1 MAGKV
6 GFVSLGCPKALVDSE
21 LILTQLSAE
30 GYETAKDYTGADLVV
45 VNTCGFIDSA
55 VEESLAAIGEALAE
69 NGRVIVTGCLGARK
83 NADGSDLIQSIHP
96 KVLAVTGPHATEE
109 VMQAIHLHLPKP
121 HDPFTDLLPPIG
133 VKLTPKHYAYLKIS
147 EGCNHRCTFC
157 IIPSL
162 RGDLVSRPI
171 GEVLLEA
178 KRLFE
183 SGVKELLVVSQ
194 DTSAYGV
201 DFQYRT
207 GFWDGKPVKTRMF
220 DLVNA
225 LNQIAREHQA
235 WVRLHYVYP
244 YPHVDDILPLMAEF
258 SEHGYGVLPYLDIP
272 LQHAHPA
279 VLKRMKRP
287 ASGEKNLE
295 RIQAWRLA
303 CPDLVL
309 RSTFIAGFPGETEEE
324 FQYLLDFLDEA
335 QIDRAGCFAYSPVE
349 GATANDL
356 DNPVPDAV
364 REERRARF
372 MAKAE
377 EISIKRLAKKIGKR
391 VQVLIDRV
399 DESGGIGRTVG
410 DAPEIDGL
418 VRVLPAARPSKRYR
432 AGEIIRATVI
442 SAQGHDLIAE
452 T

>member
-1 MAGKV
+1 VAGKV
-6 GFVSLGCPKALVDSE
+6 GFISLGCPKALVDSE

-30 GYETAKDYTGADLVV
+30 GYETAKDYSGADLVV

-55 VEESLAAIGEALAE
+55 VEESLAAIGEALSE

-157 IIPSL
+157 IIPSM

-171 GEVLLEA
+171 GEVLMEA

-201 DFQYRT
+201 DIQYRT

-258 SEHGYGVLPYLDIP
+258 SDHGFGVLPYLDIP
-272 LQHAHPA
+272 LQHAHPD

-295 RIQAWRLA
+295 RIQAWREA
-303 CPDLVL
+303 CPDLVI

-349 GATANDL
+349 GATANAL
-356 DNPVPDAV
+356 DNPVPDAI
-364 REERRARF
+364 REDRRARF

-377 EISIKRLAKKIGKR
+377 AISTKRLAKKIGKR
-391 VQVLIDRV
+391 IAVLIDRV
-399 DESGGIGRTVG
+399 DDSGGIGRTTG

-418 VRVLPAARPSKRYR
+418 VRVLPPSKPSKRYR
-432 AGEIIRATVI
+432 AGEIIKVTVT
-442 SAQGHDLIAE
+442 SSQGHDLIAE

>member
-30 GYETAKDYTGADLVV
+30 GYETAKDYSGADLVV

-55 VEESLAAIGEALAE
+55 VEESLAAIGEALSE

-96 KVLAVTGPHATEE
+96 KVLAVTGPHATQE
-109 VMQAIHLHLPKP
+109 VMHAIHLHLPKP

-157 IIPSL
+157 IIPSM

-178 KRLFE
+178 KKLFE

-201 DFQYRT
+201 DIQYRT

-235 WVRLHYVYP
+235 WVRLHYVDP
-244 YPHVDDILPLMAEF
+244 YPHVDDVLPLMAEF
-258 SEHGYGVLPYLDIP
+258 AEHGYGVLPYLDIP
-272 LQHAHPA
+272 LQHAHPH

-287 ASGEKNLE
+287 ASGEKNIE
-295 RIQAWRLA
+295 RIQVWRAA
-303 CPDLVL
+303 CPDLVI

-324 FQYLLDFLDEA
+324 FEYLLNFLDDA
-335 QIDRAGCFAYSPVE
+335 QIDRAGCFAYSPVD
-349 GATANDL
+349 GATANAL
-356 DNPVPDAV
+356 DNPVPDEV
-364 REERRARF
+364 REDRRARF

-377 EISIKRLAKKIGKR
+377 EISTKRLAKKIGKR
-391 VQVLIDRV
+391 IQVIIDRV
-399 DESGGIGRTVG
+399 DESGGIGRTIG

-418 VRVLPAARPSKRYR
+418 VRVLPPSKPSKRYR
-432 AGEIIRATVI
+432 AGEIIKVTVI
-442 SAQGHDLIAE
+442 SSQGHDLIAE

>member
-1 MAGKV
+1 MAGKI

-30 GYETAKDYTGADLVV
+30 GYETAKDYSGADLVV

-55 VEESLAAIGEALAE
+55 VEESLSAIGEALAE
-69 NGRVIVTGCLGARK
+69 NGKVIVTGCLGARK
-83 NADGSDLIQSIHP
+83 NADGSDLISSIHP
-96 KVLAVTGPHATEE
+96 KVLAVTGPHATDE

-121 HDPFTDLLPPIG
+121 HDPFTDLVPPAG

-157 IIPSL
+157 IIPNL

-201 DFQYRT
+201 DIQYRT
-207 GFWDGKPVKTRMF
+207 GFWDGKPVKTKMF

-244 YPHVDDILPLMAEF
+244 YPHVDDVLPLMAEF

-272 LQHAHPA
+272 LQHAHPD

-295 RIQAWRLA
+295 RILAWREA
-303 CPDLVL
+303 CPDLVI

-324 FQYLLDFLDEA
+324 FEYLLNFLDEA

-349 GATANDL
+349 GATANQL
-356 DNPVPDAV
+356 DNPVPDDI

-377 EISIKRLAKKIGKR
+377 DISIKRLAKKLGKR
-391 VQVLIDRV
+391 IQVIIDRV
-399 DESGGIGRTVG
+399 DDQGGIGRSIG

-418 VRVLPAARPSKRYR
+418 VRVLPPSKPSKRYR

-442 SAQGHDLIAE
+442 GSQGHDLIAE

>member
-30 GYETAKDYTGADLVV
+30 GYETAKDYSGADLVV

-55 VEESLAAIGEALAE
+55 VEESLAAIGEALSE
-69 NGRVIVTGCLGARK
+69 NGKVIVTGCLGARK

-96 KVLAVTGPHATEE
+96 KVLAVTGPHATQE

-178 KRLFE
+178 KKLFE

-201 DFQYRT
+201 DIQYRT

-244 YPHVDDILPLMAEF
+244 YPHVDDVLPLMAEF
-258 SEHGYGVLPYLDIP
+258 AEHGYRVLPYFDIP
-272 LQHAHPA
+272 LQHASNNM
-279 VLKRMKRP
+279 LKAMRRT
-287 ASGEKNLE
+287 ASGEKNIE
-295 RIQAWRLA
+295 RIQAWRAA
-303 CPDLVL
+303 CPDLVI

-324 FQYLLDFLDEA
+324 FEYLLNFLEEA
-335 QIDRAGCFAYSPVE
+335 QIDRAGCFAYSPVD
-349 GATANDL
+349 GATANAL
-356 DNPVPDAV
+356 DNPVPDQL
-364 REERRARF
+364 REARRARF

-377 EISIKRLAKKIGKR
+377 EISINRLAKKIGKR
-391 VQVLIDRV
+391 IQVIIDRV
-399 DESGGIGRTVG
+399 DESGGIGRTIG

-418 VRVLPAARPSKRYR
+418 VRVLPPSKPSKRYR
-432 AGEIIRATVI
+432 AGEIIKVTVI
-442 SAQGHDLIAE
+442 SSQGHDLIAE